1 MRTAATLILAGLL
14 FTARPAATQERK
26 DPGPRSV
33 YKVEFTIRDG
43 SQTDPGR
50 HYAIL
55 VAADGRSVF
64 RLGNK
69 VPYVTGRT
77 EAGSGATPVSTQ
89 YNYADI
95 GVTIDC
101 HLREIAN
108 KVAMSTNIE
117 LSSVLHSDKG
127 SSGIEPH
134 PTIAQTRIEVTADL
148 EPGKPTVLSTVDD
161 PVTQRK
167 LNIEAIATKVL

>member
-1 MRTAATLILAGLL
+1 MRIAATLIFTGLL
-14 FTARPAATQERK
+14 FAARPAFAQEKR

-33 YKVEFTIRDG
+33 YKVQFTIRDG
-43 SQTDPGR
+43 SQADPGR

-55 VAADGRSVF
+55 IAADGRSVF

-69 VPYVTGRT
+69 VPYVT
-77 EAGSGATPVSTQ
+77 ATAQSATQ

-95 GVTIDC
+95 GVNIDC

-108 KVAMSTNIE
+108 KVALNTNID
-117 LSSVLHSDKG
+117 LSSVLHGDKG
-127 SSGIEPH
+127 ASGIEPH

-167 LNIEAIATKVL
+167 LSIEAVATKVL